1 MRGRIF
7 VAAFA
12 ILAVLVACRLPF
24 DLPGAPGAKNNA
36 VDLQYI
42 FDAPSDPINLGVTL
56 DAKQRAEA
64 LIPVAGGNLSV
75 TGADGTTYTLKIP
88 GDALIT
94 DTTISMQPVTS
105 LTGLPFGGEQ
115 TYAVQLMP
123 EGLAFNNFVTL
134 TITPPQELPVDQQ
147 IMFGYKA
154 DGKDLTLA
162 TPTVD
167 AREIK
172 IKLLHF
178 SGYGVTKGLL
188 ADIEPV
194 RRRLGG
200 DAEARLQ
207 SAIAADLA
215 AERQRQL
222 SGGEQGGSTVDFSE
236 YFNQYEEQ
244 VIKPRV
250 AAAGESCA
258 AGRLALQTVLG
269 LERQKQLLGVSDDS
283 FMESI
288 GDLMKT
294 VSTVCVKEEYQ
305 LCAEQH
311 IIHRMIPVWLGLSRQ
326 YQLLGIQAD
335 GGPEHEEIT
344 LAKELTKKCLSF
356 EMVFES
362 TGTFDDSG
370 GGGYESIVKSNV
382 KLHFD
387 PDSLKISGQAPLI
400 NTSFDFR
407 VDGCSTSSNRG
418 GGTFDGFSLVY
429 ISDTHSPTDEVG
441 YVRDFKF
448 SYFPGNTSESFS
460 VTCEDSPTYNSPPSI
475 MWTATFMVSHQD
487 ELDLSGASDTG
498 SIPDFSAMFGAG
510 SGGAP
515 GLGMPSLPSGAG
527 FMAEDWEV
535 FGNEYF
541 AKKEWTKEVGGL
553 GVVEVGTF
561 KLYHRPGQ

>member
-1 MRGRIF
+1 MKWRIIA
-7 VAAFA
+7 VTILAFA
-12 ILAVLVACRLPF
+12 VLAACQLPF
-24 DLPGAPGAKNNA
+24 DLPGAPGAKNSA

-42 FDAPSDPINLGVTL
+42 FDAPSEPVNLGVTL
-56 DAKQRAEA
+56 DANQRAEA
-64 LIPVAGGNLSV
+64 LIPVAGGSLSV
-75 TGADGTTYTLKIP
+75 TGADGTTYTLEIP

-147 IMFGYKA
+147 IMFGYQA

-162 TPTVD
+162 YPSVD
-167 AREIK
+167 SREIK

-188 ADIEPV
+188 ADTEPV

-207 SAIAADLA
+207 SAVAAELA

-222 SGGEQGGSTVDFSE
+222 LGGDQGSTTVDFGE
-236 YFNQYEEQ
+236 YFKQYEEQ

-258 AGRLALQTVLG
+258 AGRLAMQTVLG
-269 LERQKQLLGVSDDS
+269 LERQKQLLGVPDDS
-283 FMESI
+283 GMASIAGLME
-288 GDLMKT
+288 T
-294 VSTVCVKEEYQ
+294 VGTVCVKEEYE

-311 IIHRMIPVWLGLSRQ
+311 IIHRMIPVWLGIGRQ
-326 YQLLGIQAD
+326 AQLLGLGENDAES
-335 GGPEHEEIT
+335 GVLK
-344 LAKELTKKCLSF
+344 LARELTQKCLSF
-356 EMVFES
+356 ELVFES
-362 TGTFDDSG
+362 TGNFDDGG

-382 KLHFD
+382 KLRFD
-387 PDSLKISGQAPLI
+387 PGEIKISGQAPLI
-400 NTSFDFR
+400 NTSFDFHAP
-407 VDGCSTSSNRG
+407 DCSVSNNRG
-418 GGTFDGFSLVY
+418 GGTFDAMSLGY
-429 ISDTHSPTDEVG
+429 ISDTHSPTDELG
-441 YVRDFKF
+441 FVRDFKLT
-448 SYFPGNTSESFS
+448 YYPGNTSESFTI
-460 VTCEDSPTYNSPPSI
+460 TCDDTTYTSPPTI
-475 MWTATFMVSHQD
+475 YWTGTFMVNHAE
-487 ELDLSGASDTG
+487 ELDMSGSPGAE
-498 SIPDFSAMFGAG
+498 IPDFSAMFGAG
-510 SGGAP
+510 SGGMM
-515 GLGMPSLPSGAG
+515 GMPALPSGVG
-527 FMAEDWEV
+527 FLAEDWEV

-541 AKKEWTKEVGGL
+541 AKKEWTKEDAGL